1 MEPELLGGREEYNF
15 YFQEAHFILKLS
27 LTERKT

>member
-15 YFQEAHFILKLS
+15 YFQETHFILKVS
-27 LTERKT
+27 LIEKKT